1 MASPLAGDKLRYA
14 TSTAAGATRRVWAER
29 QPWRVLA
36 LSRLARAWRRQ
47 WLTLLIA
54 SGVIGATGLILVL
67 LGNASPQD
75 GIVFFVPASLLGGL
89 GVAAL
94 RELTRNTITSL
105 SSLGKHRDYSV
116 LGAAPVLTRQ
126 TLRELPPDQRT
137 PLGCLA
143 FLPASSFATA
153 FRDLQGSLSNTQLV
167 AFIAP
172 FPGEGASTAALC
184 AAVSACQQGRRAIL
198 IDCDLRQRSFSAG
211 LEIEPKAGILELC
224 ERPGD
229 WRSFVDEEVE
239 TGLHFIPA
247 ARPASAWKS
256 LAGAGGLHVLL
267 DNLRDAYDLIVLD
280 CPPALATADGP
291 EVARLADKCVVVVS
305 WDATPISAVR
315 NTMRVLRARAR
326 AATGIFVN
334 RVPQGYRFGRL
345 RPG

>member
-1 MASPLAGDKLRYA
+1 MASPLAGDRVRYA
-14 TSTAAGATRRVWAER
+14 STAVAGASRRVWTER

-47 WLTLLIA
+47 WPVWLIA
-54 SGVIGATGLILVL
+54 VSAISATGVSLVL
-67 LGNASPQD
+67 LGYAATQD
-75 GIVFFVPASLLGGL
+75 AIMFFVPASVLGGL

-105 SSLGKHRDYSV
+105 SSLGKHRDYAV
-116 LGAAPVLTRQ
+116 LGAAPVLSRQ

-184 AAVSACQQGRRAIL
+184 AAVSACQQGRRVIL
-198 IDCDLRQRSFSAG
+198 IDCDIRQRSFSAG
-211 LEIEPKAGILELC
+211 LETEPQAGILELC

-229 WRSFVDEEVE
+229 WQSFVDEEVE

-247 ARPASAWKS
+247 ARPTSAWKG

-267 DNLRDAYDLIVLD
+267 DHLRDTYDLIVLD

-291 EVARLADKCVVVVS
+291 EVARLADKCVVVIS